1 MEEIILTIQE
11 VYEKI
16 NGDYEDVLTR
26 LPREELVKKF
36 AVKFLDDPSFD
47 QLVKALEEDNQE
59 EAFRAAHTLK
69 GVCLNLGFKV
79 LYESTYNITEAL
91 RPGNPKL
98 GKEELHNLFKEL
110 DKDYNIVINGIKEL
124 D

>member
-1 MEEIILTIQE
+1 MTIQE

-69 GVCLNLGFKV
+69 GVCMNLGFKI
-79 LYESTYNITEAL
+79 LYKSTYNITEAL
-91 RPGNPKL
+91 RLGYPKIS
-98 GKEELHNLFKEL
+98 KEELHNLFKKL

>member
-1 MEEIILTIQE
+1 MTIKE

-16 NGDYEDVLTR
+16 NGDFDDVLTR

-36 AVKFLDDPSFD
+36 AIKFLDDPSFK
-47 QLVKALEEDNQE
+47 QLSKALDEDNLE

-69 GVCLNLGFKV
+69 GVCMNLGFKV
-79 LYESTYNITEAL
+79 LYESTYEITEAL

-98 GKEELHNLFKEL
+98 SKEELHNLFKEL

>member
-47 QLVKALEEDNQE
+47 QLVKSLEEDNQE

-69 GVCLNLGFKV
+69 GVCMNLGFKI
-79 LYESTYNITEAL
+79 LYKSTYNITEAL
-91 RPGNPKL
+91 RPGNPNISKD
-98 GKEELHNLFKEL
+98 ELHNLFKQL

>member
-36 AVKFLDDPSFD
+36 AVKFLDHPSFD

-69 GVCLNLGFKV
+69 GVCMNL
-79 LYESTYNITEAL
+79 
-91 RPGNPKL
+91 
-98 GKEELHNLFKEL
+98 
-110 DKDYNIVINGIKEL
+110 
-124 D
+124 

>member
-11 VYEKI
+11 VYKKI

-69 GVCLNLGFKV
+69 GVCMNLGFKI
-79 LYESTYNITEAL
+79 LYKSTYNITEAL
-91 RPGNPKL
+91 RPGNPNISKD
-98 GKEELHNLFKEL
+98 ELHNLFKQL